1 MIKSTLCALSFAAAA
16 ACAAPA
22 GAAAY
27 NFTFTTHYDFSAPGG
42 TFLGGGGPS
51 PDTGFVELTNNGGS
65 ALTGA
70 FFTTAVSACCGDMS
84 FNSGDIS
91 IASGQTVVIAIGTES
106 SNVGGFGPGGVFM
119 GFAGSGAYAG
129 LNVGD
134 FDANVHSGV
143 FRTDPF
149 TGLPIDSWV
158 LEGSTSS
165 GGDTGDA
172 FETTAADGHLTF
184 SSGGGVP
191 EPATWALMLG
201 GFGLAGL
208 ALRRRKG
215 LGVTA

>member
-1 MIKSTLCALSFAAAA
+1 MLKSALCALSLAAAA

-22 GAAAY
+22 GAASY
-27 NFTFTTHYDFSAPGG
+27 NFTLTTHYGFTTPGG

-51 PDTGFVELTNNGGS
+51 PDTGFALFTNNSGS

-84 FNSGDIS
+84 FNSGNIS
-91 IASGQTVVIAIGTES
+91 VASGETIVIAIGNES

-119 GFAGSGAYAG
+119 GFMGSGAYTGVSLGAS
-129 LNVGD
+129 
-134 FDANVHSGV
+134 DADVHSGV
-143 FRTDPF
+143 FRTDPI

-172 FETTAADGHLTF
+172 FEVSAADGHLLF
-184 SSGGGVP
+184 ASGPGVP
-191 EPATWALMLG
+191 EPATWALMIG

-208 ALRRRKG
+208 ALRRRP
-215 LGVTA
+215 LAA